1 MAPFLSLPFPFSFRR
16 ESAQGNICLLHS
28 SFATASAFDTAQGS
42 HSVQLGVLG
51 HSAISYSYFAIYY
64 KIYNRLSS
72 TTARNNNTARW
83 PESRQVSALPDLRSY
98 PQGPMLSAL
107 GFRSDETAAKCSSC
121 FAASLSR
128 LLTLL
133 ARLLP
138 SAPRLPH
145 PNPFG
150 LRHVARHSPGGLRSS
165 AVGFSCSPYGHARAS
180 ARALPCGAFRGRS
193 VWVASFNRCQRFVA
207 GAGGDTP
214 RSPMQLTM
222 LILSGRSTVARVP
235 N

>member
-1 MAPFLSLPFPFSFRR
+1 VHRAIFAYYTAASPPLLPSTPRR
-16 ESAQGNICLLHS
+16 EVTVCNSGFWVILQFPTPTLRS
-28 SFATASAFDTAQGS
+28 T
-42 HSVQLGVLG
+42 
-51 HSAISYSYFAIYY
+51 
-64 KIYNRLSS
+64 